1 MCVRARARVCVCVYV
16 CVCVCYTRCATCCA
30 MNDVITAA
38 SPLRSLLIGAHV
50 HTGGDHDVP
59 VFSSA
64 GPNFNDVW
72 YGTVLPCCPR
82 TCC

>member
-1 MCVRARARVCVCVYV
+1 
-16 CVCVCYTRCATCCA
+16 